1 MRLLKRQGLILF
13 TCLFIVLL
21 LIHTAFGLYHGSLV
35 NEYTEVVDGSL
46 QDTSD
51 SEVTSL
57 VSTLNQT
64 PGNNTVSS
72 EKVRAIKNSLTTM
85 TILQFVLILS
95 GLPLTFFMVM
105 NMTRKNKKFAALT
118 REIEENNKTYV
129 FNSLDNVDC
138 DNEEEIKSRLLT
150 NLKKAREFIKAI
162 SSGNYG
168 IEWEGMNEQN
178 KEANRDSIAGEL
190 IHMRE
195 QMEAVK
201 QQDQI
206 RIWTTEGLSK
216 FGEIIRNNQDNFDK
230 LSESLISN
238 VVNYLGAKVGG
249 LFILEEDEKDNK
261 KYLSL
266 RACYAYDRKKFI
278 TKRTEIGEGMIGQC
292 YLEGHTIHLAKVP
305 DNYLTITSGLGG
317 ANPNSLLVIP
327 LRTNDKIEGVLE
339 LASLKPFKPH
349 EIEFLEKLGELLAS
363 SIINV
368 KSGEKTTQLLAVS
381 REQAEEM
388 RAQEEEM
395 RQNMEELEA
404 TQEQMNRTV
413 EELGTIRSTLEKEK
427 YLLDSLMDNI
437 PDAIYFKDQQSKFIR
452 LSKYLA
458 DIFHR
463 KVDELIG
470 KSDFDFQD
478 HAHAQE
484 AFDDEKNIMATQKP
498 KIDYVEKEVLTDGS
512 EHWVSTTKMPL
523 INARGEVVGTF
534 GISRDVTKL
543 KKLEIAVLNKDKS
556 FIEEKKQY
564 EEKIKSLEE
573 RIKIYEERG
582 GE

>member
-1 MRLLKRQGLILF
+1 
-13 TCLFIVLL
+13 
-21 LIHTAFGLYHGSLV
+21 
-35 NEYTEVVDGSL
+35 
-46 QDTSD
+46 
-51 SEVTSL
+51 
-57 VSTLNQT
+57 
-64 PGNNTVSS
+64 
-72 EKVRAIKNSLTTM
+72 
-85 TILQFVLILS
+85 
-95 GLPLTFFMVM
+95 
-105 NMTRKNKKFAALT
+105 
-118 REIEENNKTYV
+118 
-129 FNSLDNVDC
+129 
-138 DNEEEIKSRLLT
+138 
-150 NLKKAREFIKAI
+150 

-168 IEWEGMNEQN
+168 IEWEGMSEEN
-178 KEANRDSIAGEL
+178 KEANRETIAGEL

-195 QMEAVK
+195 QMEIVK

-216 FGEIIRNNQDNFDK
+216 FGEIIRNNQNNFDK

-238 VVNYLGAKVGG
+238 VVNYLDAKVGG

-261 KYLSL
+261 PYLLL
-266 RACYAYDRKKFI
+266 RASYAYERKKFI
-278 TKRTEIGEGMIGQC
+278 TKRIEIGEGMIGQC
-292 YLEGHTIHLAKVP
+292 YLEGHTIHMAKVP
-305 DNYLTITSGLGG
+305 NNFLAITSGLGG
-317 ANPNSLLVIP
+317 ANPNSILVIP
-327 LRTNDKIEGVLE
+327 LRTNEKIEGVLE

-368 KSGEKTTQLLAVS
+368 KTGEKTAQLLAVS
-381 REQAEEM
+381 REQTEEM

-413 EELGTIRSTLEKEK
+413 GELAAIKSTLEKEK

-437 PDAIYFKDQQSKFIR
+437 PDAIYFKDRQSKFIR

-458 DIFHR
+458 DNFHR

-484 AFDDEKNIMATQKP
+484 AFEDEKNIMATQKP

-543 KKLEIAVLNKDKS
+543 KKLEIEVLNKDKS
-556 FIEEKKQY
+556 LVEEKKHY
-564 EEKIKSLEE
+564 EEKIKSLEK
-573 RIKIYEERG
+573 RLKIYEERI
-582 GE
+582 EE

>member
-1 MRLLKRQGLILF
+1 MKFIKRQGLILL
-13 TCLFIVLL
+13 TCLFAGLL
-21 LIHTAFGLYHGSLV
+21 LIHTAAGFYHQSLV
-35 NEYTEVVDGSL
+35 KGYVELGEGHPSRNTIDAEATTKVATLPE
-46 QDTSD
+46 TSGGNAIPQK
-51 SEVTSL
+51 VQA
-57 VSTLNQT
+57 LN
-64 PGNNTVSS
+64 
-72 EKVRAIKNSLTTM
+72 NSLTTM
-85 TILQFVLILS
+85 TLLQTLMLLT
-95 GLPLTFFMVM
+95 GLPLTFFVVS
-105 NMTRKNKKFAALT
+105 NFTRNNKNLSTLT
-118 REIEENNKTYV
+118 REIEENTKTYL
-129 FNSLDNVDC
+129 FNSLEKADY
-138 DNEEEIKSRLLT
+138 DNEEEIKLRLLT
-150 NLKKAREFIKAI
+150 NLKKVREFIKAI

-168 IEWEGMNEQN
+168 IKWEGMNEAN
-178 KEANRDSIAGEL
+178 KEANRETIAGEL

-195 QMEAVK
+195 QMELVK
-201 QQDQI
+201 QQDQT

-216 FGEIIRNNQDNFDK
+216 FGEIIRKHQDNFDK

-238 VVNYLGAKVGG
+238 VVNYLNAKVGG

-261 KYLSL
+261 KYLLL

-278 TKRTEIGEGMIGQC
+278 NKRIEIGEGMIGQC
-292 YLEGHTIHLAKVP
+292 YLEGHTIHMAKVP
-305 DNYLTITSGLGG
+305 NNYLAITSGLGG
-317 ANPNSLLVIP
+317 ASPNSLLVIP

-363 SIINV
+363 SILNV
-368 KSGEKTTQLLAVS
+368 KSGEKTNQLLAMS
-381 REQAEEM
+381 QEQAEEM

-413 EELGTIRSTLEKEK
+413 GELGTIKSTLEKEK

-437 PDAIYFKDQQSKFIR
+437 PDAIYFKDRQSKFIR

-458 DIFHR
+458 DNFHQ
-463 KVDELIG
+463 KVEELIG

-478 HAHAQE
+478 QAHAQD
-484 AFDDEKNIMATQKP
+484 AFDDEKNIMETQKP

-543 KKLEIAVLNKDKS
+543 KKLEIEVLNKDKS
-556 FIEEKKQY
+556 LMEEKKEY
-564 EEKIKSLEE
+564 EEKIINLEK
-573 RIKIYEERG
+573 RIKIYEER
-582 GE
+582 EKD

>member
-1 MRLLKRQGLILF
+1 MRLIKRQGLILF
-13 TCLFIVLL
+13 TCLFAGLL
-21 LIHTAFGLYHGSLV
+21 LIHTTFCFYHGNLVNKYTKLAAGSSQSTSDTEDTSLV
-35 NEYTEVVDGSL
+35 N
-46 QDTSD
+46 
-51 SEVTSL
+51 
-57 VSTLNQT
+57 TLNQAPEENIVT
-64 PGNNTVSS
+64 S
-72 EKVRAIKNSLTTM
+72 ERAKVIRNSLTTM
-85 TILQFVLILS
+85 TILQILMVLS
-95 GLPLTFFMVM
+95 GFPLAFFVVS
-105 NMTRKNKKFAALT
+105 NITRNNKKLAALT
-118 REIEENNKTYV
+118 REIEGNNKTYV
-129 FNSLDNVDC
+129 FNSLEKVDY
-138 DNEEEIKSRLLT
+138 DNEEEIKLRLSA
-150 NLKKAREFIKAI
+150 NLKKVRAFIKAI

-168 IEWEGMNEQN
+168 IEWEGMSEEN
-178 KEANRDSIAGEL
+178 KEANRETIAGEL

-195 QMEAVK
+195 QMEIVK

-216 FGEIIRNNQDNFDK
+216 FGEIIRNNQNNFDK

-238 VVNYLGAKVGG
+238 VVNYLDAKVGG

-261 KYLSL
+261 PYLLL
-266 RACYAYDRKKFI
+266 RASYAYERKKFI
-278 TKRTEIGEGMIGQC
+278 TKRIEIGEGMIGQC
-292 YLEGHTIHLAKVP
+292 YLEGHTIHMAKVP
-305 DNYLTITSGLGG
+305 NNFLAITSGLGG
-317 ANPNSLLVIP
+317 ANPNSILVIP
-327 LRTNDKIEGVLE
+327 LRTNEKIEGVLE

-368 KSGEKTTQLLAVS
+368 KTGEKTAQLLAVS
-381 REQAEEM
+381 REQTEEM

-413 EELGTIRSTLEKEK
+413 GELAAIKSTLEKEK

-437 PDAIYFKDQQSKFIR
+437 PDAIYFKDRQSKFIR

-458 DIFHR
+458 DNFHR

-484 AFDDEKNIMATQKP
+484 AFEDEKNIMATQKP

-543 KKLEIAVLNKDKS
+543 KKLEIEVLNKDKS
-556 FIEEKKQY
+556 LVEEKKHY
-564 EEKIKSLEE
+564 EEKIKSLEK
-573 RIKIYEERG
+573 RLKIYEERI
-582 GE
+582 EE